1 MRRAATAVAFQSG
14 AGGVTQTPLWT
25 ILVPTIGR
33 RRDRFRR
40 LLIELLAQAEPR
52 VGQVR
57 VLAYYNQGERPLS
70 EIRQALV
77 EAATGTYV
85 SFVDDDDWVP
95 EDYVGRVR
103 AAIHEYAIAA
113 GATWAADRLAGSA
126 HLPDQV
132 GWRMQH
138 YSDGVPSKPTYHS
151 LQYGGWYE
159 DDKGYYRDISHLN
172 PVRTSLARRVDFRR
186 GDPPEDVAWTVQ
198 MRQHV
203 HTEARIPHEY
213 VMYHYYSSGDSTW
226 RPGSVKHDGGRR
238 PQIEHPLFDW
248 HPESSL

>member
-1 MRRAATAVAFQSG
+1 
-14 AGGVTQTPLWT
+14 VTQQPLWT

-33 RRDRFRR
+33 RRDKFRR
-40 LLIELLAQAEPR
+40 LVIELLAQAEPR

-95 EDYVGRVR
+95 DYYVQQVR
-103 AAIHEYAIAA
+103 TAIHE
-113 GATWAADRLAGSA
+113 WAAAHAVPPGVSVIGSKW
-126 HLPDQV
+126 PDQV

-138 YSDGVPSKPTYHS
+138 YSDGHPSKPTYHS
-151 LQYGGWYE
+151 LQYGSWYE

-172 PVRTSLARRVDFRR
+172 PVRRNLALRVDFRR

-198 MRQHV
+198 MRGHV
-203 HTEARIPHEY
+203 RTEARIPDEY

-226 RPGSVKHDGGRR
+226 RPGSVKHDGGTR
-238 PQIEHPLFDW
+238 PEISHPLFDW
-248 HPESSL
+248 HPDSTP

>member
-1 MRRAATAVAFQSG
+1 MTP
-14 AGGVTQTPLWT
+14 TPLWT

-33 RRDRFRR
+33 RRDKFRR
-40 LLIELLAQAEPR
+40 LVIELLAQAEPR
-52 VGQVR
+52 AGRVR

-70 EIRQALV
+70 HIRQALV
-77 EAATGTYV
+77 EHATGTYV

-95 EDYVGRVR
+95 EYYVEKVR
-103 AAIHEYAIAA
+103 NAIHEYAHDHDHVEPAHKVEFD
-113 GATWAADRLAGSA
+113 ATWATGWVT
-126 HLPDQV
+126 HFPDQV

-151 LQYGGWYE
+151 LQYGGWYD

-172 PVRTSLARRVDFRR
+172 PVRRELALKVDFRR

-203 HTEARIPHEY
+203 RTEALIPSEH

-238 PQIEHPLFDW
+238 PQIEHLLFDW
-248 HPESSL
+248 HPESSP

>member
-1 MRRAATAVAFQSG
+1 VTAVWPTTWA
-14 AGGVTQTPLWT
+14 PLWT

-52 VGQVR
+52 AGAVR
-57 VLAYYNQGERPLS
+57 VLAYYNQGEHPLS
-70 EIRQALV
+70 HIRQALV
-77 EAATGTYV
+77 EAATGLYV

-95 EDYVGRVR
+95 DYYVR
-103 AAIHEYAIAA
+103 QVRTAIHEHAA
-113 GATWAADRLAGSA
+113 RFLDEMERPVG
-126 HLPDQV
+126 PDQV

-138 YSDGVPSKPTYHS
+138 YADGVPSKPTYHS

-172 PVRTSLARRVDFRR
+172 PVRRELALKVDFRR

-203 HTEARIPHEY
+203 RTEALIPYEH

-248 HPESSL
+248 HPESSP